1 MTSLKYPLLPDTS
14 PSRVAHD
21 RRQLHSREG
30 GAKRGGAKRRGV
42 AGPGSGWNRG
52 GIWNDLEKRQK
63 ERRRRERIKAAEA
76 RAQAALQLPV
86 LVPEPEPEPEPVFDE
101 VEEMRK
107 RSEQAA
113 RRLFDEADEDGSGFL
128 DQEEIIGL
136 AARLGHKLNGRQARH
151 AMAQMDED
159 GNGEIDFDEF
169 YAWWVKGDITSGPEA
184 GIDYMQQVRRRR
196 LPAPSRLL

>member
-1 MTSLKYPLLPDTS
+1 MAHNGWADEADALL
-14 PSRVAHD
+14 RAHG
-21 RRQLHSREG
+21 LS
-30 GAKRGGAKRRGV
+30 
-42 AGPGSGWNRG
+42 
-52 GIWNDLEKRQK
+52 
-63 ERRRRERIKAAEA
+63 ERIDEFDATLQTEGRLALLAQLKLAGLTLGERQRLANSLA
-76 RAQAALQLPV
+76 RRHRELHPPPPV
-86 LVPEPEPEPEPVFDE
+86 APE

-113 RRLFDEADEDGSGFL
+113 RKLFDEADEDGSGFL

-184 GIDYMQQVRRRR
+184 GIDYMQQVRRRPAGSE
-196 LPAPSRLL
+196 LPL